1 MISFSEAFGRNL
13 LSISDGRG
21 RGHNH
26 TGCDDSKNF
35 LTRTDVNPFQAMDR
49 MVLNM
54 QNSIYAKKKKNHLSV
69 DTDRHSFSSLSVI
82 I

>member
-54 QNSIYAKKKKNHLSV
+54 QNSIYAKKKKITFRWIQIDIHLV
-69 DTDRHSFSSLSVI
+69 LSQL
-82 I
+82 